1 MLRIVL
7 LLSLLLHGAGALANE
22 AQIRRTLEPKLG
34 GAKIEGVQ
42 PAPIP
47 GLFEVRYRGR
57 QPAEIRFTR
66 FNVVPRGN
74 GYGFTVLAQEPLR

>member
-1 MLRIVL
+1 MLRIAV
-7 LLSLLLHGAGALANE
+7 LLSLLLHATGALANE

-47 GLFEVRYRGR
+47 GLFEVRYRG
-57 QPAEIRFTR
+57 
-66 FNVVPRGN
+66 
-74 GYGFTVLAQEPLR
+74 QEGTQILYVDPTGAY